1 MSFYVAVCC
10 GYGKLW
16 IGGAMESKLIVI
28 AIGGNSLIED
38 KNHVTV
44 DAQYQAAEKTA
55 RHIAKLIRDGHR
67 VVIAHG
73 NGPQVGYILLRAE
86 YARKILHP
94 VPLDSCVA
102 DTQGAIGY
110 QLQKALDNELGKLG
124 LEKNV
129 ATVVTQVEVSH
140 EDPSFCNPT
149 KPIGSFMSEEDA
161 MYHHEHSGWSV
172 VEDSGRGWRRV
183 VASPKPLSIVEIDTV
198 RILLDAGC
206 TVIAAG
212 GGGIPVIRNADGEL
226 EGREAVVDKD
236 LAAAILAKE
245 LMADAFIIS
254 TAVEKVCIDFGKST
268 EKALDELSVDKAM
281 AYAAEG
287 QFPPGSMLPKI
298 QAVVDYV
305 QTIGGVGII
314 TDPEHLSDAING
326 CGGTRIVR

>member
-1 MSFYVAVCC
+1 MD
-10 GYGKLW
+10 
-16 IGGAMESKLIVI
+16 SKLIVI

-55 RHIAKLIRDGHR
+55 RHIAKLIKDGHR

-86 YARKILHP
+86 YASKILHS

-110 QLQKALDNELGKLG
+110 QLQKALGNELRKLG
-124 LEKNV
+124 IDRNV
-129 ATVVTQVEVSH
+129 VTVVTQVEVDPA
-140 EDPSFCNPT
+140 DPSFSKPT

-161 MYHHEHSGWSV
+161 KYHQEHSGWSV

-183 VASPKPLSIVEIDTV
+183 VASPKPLSIIELDTV
-198 RILLDAGC
+198 GILLDAGC

-212 GGGIPVIRNADGEL
+212 GGGIPVVRNADGSL

-236 LAAAILAKE
+236 LAAAILAKK
-245 LMADAFIIS
+245 LSADAFVIS

-268 EKALDELSVDKAM
+268 EKALDELTVDKALE
-281 AYAAEG
+281 YAAEG
-287 QFPPGSMLPKI
+287 QFPAGSMLPKI

-305 QTIGGVGII
+305 KSVGGIGII

>member
-1 MSFYVAVCC
+1 MD
-10 GYGKLW
+10 
-16 IGGAMESKLIVI
+16 SKLIVI

-55 RHIAKLIRDGHR
+55 HHIAKLIKNGHR

-110 QLQKALDNELGKLG
+110 QLQKALGNELHAMGV
-124 LEKNV
+124 EKQV
-129 ATVVTQVEVSH
+129 VTVVTQVEVNPD
-140 EDPSFCNPT
+140 DPSFGNPT

-161 MYHHEHSGWSV
+161 RYHQEHSGWTV

-183 VASPKPLSIVEIDTV
+183 VASPRPLSIIELDTV
-198 RILLDAGC
+198 RLLVDSGC
-206 TVIAAG
+206 CVIAAG
-212 GGGIPVIRNADGEL
+212 GGGIPVVRSSDGRL

-236 LAAAILAKE
+236 LAAAILAKS
-245 LMADAFIIS
+245 LNADAFVIS
-254 TAVEKVCIDFGKST
+254 TAVEKVCLDYGKST
-268 EKALDELSVDKAM
+268 ERAIDTMTCAEAEG
-281 AYAAEG
+281 YAAEG

-298 QAVVDYV
+298 QAIVDYV
-305 QTIGGVGII
+305 RTTGNEGLI
-314 TDPEHLSDAING
+314 TDPEHLSDAISG
-326 CGGTRIVR
+326 CGGTHIVR

>member
-1 MSFYVAVCC
+1 MD
-10 GYGKLW
+10 
-16 IGGAMESKLIVI
+16 SKLIVI

-55 RHIAKLIRDGHR
+55 HHIAKLIKNGHR

-86 YARKILHP
+86 YASKILHT

-110 QLQKALDNELGKLG
+110 QLQKALGNELRRLG
-124 LEKNV
+124 IEKNV
-129 ATVVTQVEVSH
+129 VTIVTQVEVDP
-140 EDPSFCNPT
+140 EDPSFNKPT

-161 MYHHEHSGWSV
+161 KYHQEHSGWSV

-183 VASPKPLSIVEIDTV
+183 VASPKPRSIVEIDTV
-198 RILLDAGC
+198 RTLLDADC

-212 GGGIPVIRNADGEL
+212 GGGIPVVRTEKGDL
-226 EGREAVVDKD
+226 VGREAVVDKD
-236 LAAAILAKE
+236 LAAAILAKN
-245 LMADAFIIS
+245 LKADAFIIS
-254 TAVEKVCIDFGKST
+254 TAVEKVCIDYGKST
-268 EKALDELSVDKAM
+268 EKALDELTVEKAM
-281 AYAAEG
+281 EYAGEG

-298 QAVVDYV
+298 EAVVDYV
-305 QTIGGVGII
+305 KTIGGVGII